1 MDVVAEKREN
11 GRERVLY
18 FDLLNIISCFGVVAL
33 HCSNTVFEYRLN
45 HTWIFALIVQVSF
58 YWTVP
63 IFIMLSGATLLNY
76 REKYTTKVFFKRR
89 VLRVVLPFLLW
100 STVFLIWKLNSGE
113 LIWENWKTTLSW
125 YLGNGI
131 ESIYWFF
138 YPLFGMYLMIPVLS
152 ILANQ
157 RYKKLFYYIFIIAA
171 VYSCV
176 LVYFPEHFQ
185 IYYNTTLFSP
195 LANGFLGY
203 IVLGWILSREEL
215 SKKLRRVIYGI
226 GILSFIVMFTVTV
239 YKSYRTGTFDYT
251 FFDATGCTAYGMAAA
266 IFVWFR
272 YRDWSWLDKKRIRRA
287 IRAVSGAS
295 FGIYLIQM
303 RFIAPLIWETPEN
316 NGIRWMTAG
325 ALGIYLI
332 CLAIVLLVKKIPILN
347 KVFP

>member
-100 STVFLIWKLNSGE
+100 STVFLIW
-113 LIWENWKTTLSW
+113 
-125 YLGNGI
+125 
-131 ESIYWFF
+131 
-138 YPLFGMYLMIPVLS
+138 
-152 ILANQ
+152 
-157 RYKKLFYYIFIIAA
+157 
-171 VYSCV
+171 
-176 LVYFPEHFQ
+176 
-185 IYYNTTLFSP
+185 
-195 LANGFLGY
+195 
-203 IVLGWILSREEL
+203 
-215 SKKLRRVIYGI
+215 
-226 GILSFIVMFTVTV
+226 
-239 YKSYRTGTFDYT
+239 
-251 FFDATGCTAYGMAAA
+251 
-266 IFVWFR
+266 
-272 YRDWSWLDKKRIRRA
+272 
-287 IRAVSGAS
+287 
-295 FGIYLIQM
+295 
-303 RFIAPLIWETPEN
+303 ETPEN